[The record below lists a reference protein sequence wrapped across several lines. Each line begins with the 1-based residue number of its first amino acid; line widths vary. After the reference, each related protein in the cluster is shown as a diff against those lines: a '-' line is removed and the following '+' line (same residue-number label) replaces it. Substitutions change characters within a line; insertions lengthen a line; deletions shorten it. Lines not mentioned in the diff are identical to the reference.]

1 MANNTGSSKQKQ
13 DIEKSGKGF
22 SEAEKAAMKER
33 SKEIKREK
41 TSKKKTDGE
50 QAVLEK
56 INEMEAGDQK
66 IAIGLHELIKQNFPQ
81 LGFKTWYGFPAYT
94 RDGKVITFFQASKRF
109 DERYSTLGFSSDA
122 KLDEGV
128 FWSTSYAIL
137 EWNDEIEAEIK
148 RLLKKALD

>member
-1 MANNTGSSKQKQ
+1 MANNTGRSKQKQ
-13 DIEKSGKGF
+13 DIEESGEGF

-33 SKEIKREK
+33 SKELKREK
-41 TSKKKTDGE
+41 ASKGKTDGE
-50 QAVLEK
+50 QAILEK
-56 INEMEAGDQK
+56 IDQMEANDKK
-66 IAIGLHELIKQNFPQ
+66 IASGLHELIKQNFPQ